1 MNESRP
7 LRLAVLC
14 PHFEPDTAPTG
25 DVMTR
30 IVHEL
35 AARGH
40 ELHVVTSLPWYRTH
54 SIEPGWEGRWIRRD
68 ATPWGSITR
77 VNPFPGGD
85 KTNLVRRALGFVGF
99 SALTGLTSWRGGRV
113 DAVIAMSPPLTMGL
127 TGWTTHLVR
136 RGSLVF
142 NIQDV
147 FPDAAVRTGAI
158 TNRHVIRAASWLERV
173 SYHRAAAVTVL
184 SEDLRVNVA
193 GKMSARRRDRVHVI
207 PNFVDV
213 EAIRPGERSAP
224 LRAELGIGDEPLV
237 VYSGNVG
244 FSQSLE
250 LMFAAAREL
259 PDVTFLI
266 SGDGSA
272 KAALVAQAAAEPDL
286 TNVRFSGYQPK
297 ERLSELLG
305 IADVHVVPLRAGL
318 GNVSV
323 PSKTYSILA
332 SGRPILASID
342 AGTEV
347 PRILEASGAGIS
359 VAPDR
364 PDLFVAALRDLLAD
378 PAALAA
384 RGAAGRTWV
393 ETAASP
399 AAVARAYEE
408 LVHRLPG
415 CRQNRS
421 DGR

>member
-1 MNESRP
+1 VNGQRP

-40 ELHVVTSLPWYRTH
+40 ELHVVTALPWYRTH
-54 SIEPGWEGRWIRRD
+54 AIEPGWAGRWVRREST
-68 ATPWGSITR
+68 AWGSITR

-85 KTNLVRRALGFVGF
+85 KTNLARRALGFAAF
-99 SALTGLTSWRGGRV
+99 SILTGLTSWRGGRV

-158 TNRHVIRAASWLERV
+158 TNRHVIRFAAWLERV

-184 SEDLRVNVA
+184 SDDLRVNVA
-193 GKMSARRRDRVHVI
+193 GKMSQRRRDRVHVI

-213 EAIRPGERSAP
+213 DAIRPGDRSAP

-250 LMFAAAREL
+250 LMFAAARDQ
-259 PDVTFLI
+259 PAVTFLI

-272 KAALVAQAAAEPDL
+272 KAALVAQAAAEPGL
-286 TNVRFSGYQPK
+286 TNLRFSGYQSK
-297 ERLSELLG
+297 QRLAELLG
-305 IADVHVVPLRAGL
+305 IADLHVVPLRSGL

-332 SGRPILASID
+332 AGRPILASID

-347 PRILEASGAGIS
+347 PRILAASGAGVS

-378 PAALAA
+378 PSGLKT
-384 RGAAGRTWV
+384 RGAAGRRWV
-393 ETAASP
+393 EAAASP

-408 LVHRLPG
+408 MVRRLPG
-415 CRQNRS
+415 CRQNG
-421 DGR
+421 DGGR